1 MNDLTPRYLRTWLPY
16 AYGSVLLGLFAWVW
30 AYTFIEHL
38 IAVEDGALYYVLGKA
53 LYLGEG
59 YVSINTPAATPVT
72 SPPPGYPALI
82 AATMALWSSDM
93 IAVRTANAGYL
104 GGAIVL
110 LFVLF
115 SRLHGGRHLAFVA
128 TLAVVVNAHL
138 LHKSMLMMS
147 ESSFLLFSTASLLLF
162 TYLRA
167 EETFR
172 KPHIY
177 LLLLGLVSTYHI
189 RTMGI
194 ALVVAIC
201 LELIC
206 QRRWRYVAFIST
218 GFVLSSLPWYLWGR
232 SKGGN
237 AYVGQLFSVDPY
249 QPDLGSL
256 GLGDLLPR
264 VLENL
269 QRYIYREI
277 PDGLLYYVDRNWKAG
292 VNTQDWIVGIL
303 LVSLATFG
311 LHQLTSHRRLIT
323 FYLAATAGVLLLW
336 PPVWVGTRFLQP
348 AIPLLL
354 LGATIGLFA
363 LGRRIVRAINEAWV
377 FHPLM
382 LLPVLC
388 IYGPDVM
395 HLRWLATETRLPD
408 NWAQYLTMAEW
419 VADHTAP
426 ETVVA
431 CRKPVLFHL
440 HSGRQTV
447 IYKFTED
454 SEVLIE
460 DLKHNGVDFVV
471 LDELGYT
478 SQQRYLL
485 PAVAEH
491 GDVFPPVHKLRN
503 PNTWLMGFQPDG

>member
-1 MNDLTPRYLRTWLPY
+1 
-16 AYGSVLLGLFAWVW
+16 
-30 AYTFIEHL
+30 
-38 IAVEDGALYYVLGKA
+38 
-53 LYLGEG
+53 
-59 YVSINTPAATPVT
+59 
-72 SPPPGYPALI
+72 
-82 AATMALWSSDM
+82 
-93 IAVRTANAGYL
+93 
-104 GGAIVL
+104 
-110 LFVLF
+110 
-115 SRLHGGRHLAFVA
+115 
-128 TLAVVVNAHL
+128 
-138 LHKSMLMMS
+138 
-147 ESSFLLFSTASLLLF
+147 
-162 TYLRA
+162 
-167 EETFR
+167 
-172 KPHIY
+172 
-177 LLLLGLVSTYHI
+177 
-189 RTMGI
+189 
-194 ALVVAIC
+194 
-201 LELIC
+201 
-206 QRRWRYVAFIST
+206 
-218 GFVLSSLPWYLWGR
+218 
-232 SKGGN
+232 
-237 AYVGQLFSVDPY
+237 
-249 QPDLGSL
+249 
-256 GLGDLLPR
+256 
-264 VLENL
+264 
-269 QRYIYREI
+269 
-277 PDGLLYYVDRNWKAG
+277 
-292 VNTQDWIVGIL
+292 
-303 LVSLATFG
+303 
-311 LHQLTSHRRLIT
+311 
-323 FYLAATAGVLLLW
+323 
-336 PPVWVGTRFLQP
+336 
-348 AIPLLL
+348 
-354 LGATIGLFA
+354 LFA